1 MAFTIELTSSVEPL
15 DDGSGEVI
23 IHIQVYSDSGLVR
36 GLPSALRIAASSIQS
51 VVAQPTL
58 PEKIAAFVETV
69 QTAYPEQFGT
79 QALLDR
85 IAGNTASKAAAD
97 AVLMMTPFSP
107 SSFGVFFTIF
117 SAANL
122 MTFIVP
128 IKFICT
134 T

>member
-97 AVLMMTPFSP
+97 AFDALIPAYPFE
-107 SSFGVFFTIF
+107 FQV
-117 SAANL
+117 
-122 MTFIVP
+122 
-128 IKFICT
+128 
-134 T
+134 